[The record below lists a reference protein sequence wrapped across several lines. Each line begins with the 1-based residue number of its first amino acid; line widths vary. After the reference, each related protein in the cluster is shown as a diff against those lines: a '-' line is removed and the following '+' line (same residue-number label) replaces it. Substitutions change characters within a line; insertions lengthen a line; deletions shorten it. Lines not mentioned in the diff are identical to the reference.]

1 MTFFCACGND
11 EPYRLPLDEFEPIKI
26 RFKFVDKDGSDLLDP
41 SNPKNVLDSCYAR
54 FKEVVYKPDQ
64 SFEINPNDEKSKV
77 NFQGLRLVKLEDKYA
92 MEFGELDGSYYYKN
106 DFFDIVFVHKVYSLK
121 IYSIWTWG
129 DDGMPQFIREYT
141 RGEYIIASNT
151 ATPTI
156 ELEKLYLNGS
166 FGE

>member
-1 MTFFCACGND
+1 MRTIIKCFLILLMTFFCACGND

-92 MEFGELDGSYYYKN
+92 ILSFKRSDRMKNGED
-106 DFFDIVFVHKVYSLK
+106 
-121 IYSIWTWG
+121 
-129 DDGMPQFIREYT
+129 M
-141 RGEYIIASNT
+141 
-151 ATPTI
+151 
-156 ELEKLYLNGS
+156 
-166 FGE
+166 